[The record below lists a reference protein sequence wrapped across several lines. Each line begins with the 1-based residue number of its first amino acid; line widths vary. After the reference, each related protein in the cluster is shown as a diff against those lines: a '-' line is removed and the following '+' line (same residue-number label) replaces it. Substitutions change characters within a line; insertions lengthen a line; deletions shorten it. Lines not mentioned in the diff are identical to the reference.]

1 MFGKEK
7 MICLKYGIKC
17 KILLFFL
24 VFYIINYSTEI
35 FFINNNAFGL
45 TVKTEKMKNIKIT
58 EKELE
63 NNEFLI
69 VENLKKYLEKEIK
82 NKKIKNIS
90 QNELQVQASFLVKI
104 KFIDID
110 KAIIEIKSNGFGSV
124 NSDFVKLEFRK
135 KTILEFRI
143 FRIFNIS
150 SKIHI
155 NKSSIVETYIFIF

>member
-45 TVKTEKMKNIKIT
+45 KVKTEKMKNIKIT

-90 QNELQVQASFLVKI
+90 KNDLQVQASFLVKI

-135 KTILEFRI
+135 KDGIWEKYKTDF
-143 FRIFNIS
+143 
-150 SKIHI
+150 
-155 NKSSIVETYIFIF
+155 